1 MTMPKLLLAL
11 LIAFAA
17 VSTVGCATY
26 DRRDA
31 AWDPKPGVNLF
42 DQIPNEINASRRCCG
57 HLKTCAVG
65 QTPRC

>member
-1 MTMPKLLLAL
+1 MPKLLLAL

-31 AWDPKPGVNLF
+31 PWDPKTGVNLF
-42 DQIPNEINASRRCCG
+42 DQSPNEINASRRCSG
-57 HLKTCAVG
+57 HLKTCAPG

>member
-1 MTMPKLLLAL
+1 MTMQKTVLAL

-17 VSTVGCATY
+17 VSTQGCATH

-31 AWDPKPGVNLF
+31 PWDPKPGTNLF
-42 DQIPNEINASRRCCG
+42 DQIPDEISASRRCCG
-57 HLKTCAVG
+57 HLRSCAPG